1 MDWELVKWLL
11 ENGAEPPDEPV
22 PMAKRDRRTYA
33 LDVDVEEHRQA
44 FDEVLESV
52 RDEKKKDR

>member
-1 MDWELVKWLL
+1 
-11 ENGAEPPDEPV
+11 
-22 PMAKRDRRTYA
+22 MAKRDRRTYA

>member
-1 MDWELVKWLL
+1 MKWLL